1 VSFKRNFILFKLMA
15 NELLWI
21 FVLIK
26 GDHPLNEN
34 SPLITQG
41 GYCTDYLMSDTT
53 AIALDSRQEDLLNGP
68 SLPAQSSFLIGENP
82 GN

>member
-1 VSFKRNFILFKLMA
+1 MINYEFLFYSS
-15 NELLWI
+15 
-21 FVLIK
+21 K
-26 GDHPLNEN
+26 GDHTLNEN